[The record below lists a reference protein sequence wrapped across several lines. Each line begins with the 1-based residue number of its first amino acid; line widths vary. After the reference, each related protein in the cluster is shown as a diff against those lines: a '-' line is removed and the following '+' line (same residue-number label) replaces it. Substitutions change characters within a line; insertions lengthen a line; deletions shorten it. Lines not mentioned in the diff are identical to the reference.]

1 MANTKLDVWDF
12 VAVGLYFA
20 AVLGAGLYAMCKSN
34 RGTVSG
40 YFLAGR
46 YITWLP
52 IGASL
57 FASNI
62 GSEHFIGLA
71 GSGAASGIAV
81 GAFELNACMLLQ
93 LLGWVFLP
101 VYIASGVCTLPEY
114 MKKRFGGRRIRVY
127 LATLSLMLYVFTKI
141 SVNLYSGALFIQQ
154 ALQWNFYISVLL
166 LLVATAITTVTG
178 GLAAVIYTDTL
189 QAFVMLTGAVILTIL
204 SFLKVGSYSEL
215 YHQYMEAVPNTT
227 LANPNETCGYPRP
240 DSWYMLRDASGS
252 DMPWPGFLF
261 GQTPASIWYWCADQM
276 MVQRTLAARS
286 LSHAQGGTLFAGY
299 LKLFPVFLLVLPGM
313 ISRVLFTDEVGCSDP
328 DVCFEVCQN
337 RHGCSNI
344 AYPKLVLE
352 IMPTGLRGL
361 LLSVMLAALMS
372 DLTSIFNSA
381 STLFTMDIYRY
392 IRTKAANRELMIVGR
407 VFVCVMIGVSIVWIP
422 IIQGMQGG
430 QLYIYI
436 QAVSAYLAPPIASVY
451 LLAVLWKRGNEKG
464 AFCGL
469 MTGLVIGVVRMILDF
484 AYQEPECGS
493 PDERPAIVSR
503 LHYMYFAMLL
513 FLLTGLIDIVI
524 SWLTEKPTPHQII
537 RTTFWSRFD
546 GQVRDDERHE
556 GYDGTTSFCAL
567 SKEITIGASDL
578 DDVHANGVI
587 KLATEDSSEPCNHCD
602 GCHGEQEAV
611 ATDEIGFEKNDLG
624 LRNGGDREDDNFQL
638 EVATVQKKVKKRSLV
653 SRAMEWFCGMTEEPQ
668 TATQTMQEFAEH
680 MRKVTS
686 LRQDPRARVGLYAGM
701 VILFVVDIFLYVF
714 FSTGSDF
721 GLLRRSSL
729 LGAERPLFSNA
740 TLSPSDPYAQS

>member
-1 MANTKLDVWDF
+1 MANTKLEVWDF
-12 VAVGLYFA
+12 VAVGLYFG
-20 AVLGAGLYAMCKSN
+20 AVLGAGIYAMCKSN

-127 LATLSLMLYVFTKI
+127 LALLSLLLYVFTKI

-154 ALQWNFYISVLL
+154 ALQWNLYISVLL

-189 QAFVMLTGAVILTIL
+189 QAFVMIIGALILTVL
-204 SFLKVGSYSEL
+204 SFIKVGGYSSL
-215 YHQYMEAVPNTT
+215 YHQYLEAIPNTT
-227 LANPNETCGYPRP
+227 LINPNDTCGYPRQ
-240 DSWYMLRDASGS
+240 DSWFMLRNAAGS

-299 LKLFPVFLLVLPGM
+299 LKIFPVFLLVLPGM

-328 DVCFEVCQN
+328 DVCWEVCQN

-352 IMPTGLRGL
+352 VMPAGLRGL

-392 IRTKAANRELMIVGR
+392 IRTKAHTRELMIVGR
-407 VFVCVMIGVSIVWIP
+407 AFVVVMIGISIVWIP

-436 QAVSAYLAPPIASVY
+436 QAISAYLAPPIAAVY
-451 LLAVLWKRGNEKG
+451 LMAVLWKRGNEKG
-464 AFCGL
+464 AFWGL
-469 MTGLVIGVVRMILDF
+469 MIGLVVGVVRMILDF
-484 AYQEPECGS
+484 AYREPECGQV
-493 PDERPAIVSR
+493 DERPSIISS
-503 LHYMYFAMLL
+503 LHYMYFAVLL
-513 FLLTGLIDIVI
+513 FLLTGVLMTII
-524 SWLTEKPTPHQII
+524 SCLTKPPTDDQII
-537 RTTFWSRFD
+537 RTTFFTRYDSSL
-546 GQVRDDERHE
+546 RDDEKHE
-556 GYDGTTSFCAL
+556 GYANGDFCSI
-567 SKEITIGASDL
+567 SKDIGAVEDIVEENGDAKNTPYEIPMDNCNTRLEINSAEGHAMSPGYVKISQTGASL
-578 DDVHANGVI
+578 ANGD
-587 KLATEDSSEPCNHCD
+587 KEDSIVDSS
-602 GCHGEQEAV
+602 QTAS
-611 ATDEIGFEKNDLG
+611 ATP
-624 LRNGGDREDDNFQL
+624 Q
-638 EVATVQKKVKKRSLV
+638 KRSLLK
-653 SRAMEWFCGMTEEPQ
+653 RGMEWFCGLTDE
-668 TATQTMQEFAEH
+668 TQSPGRTLKEFTEH

-686 LRQDPRARVGLYAGM
+686 LRQDPRARMGIAAGM
-701 VILFVVDIFLYVF
+701 IILFALDIFLYIF

-721 GLLRRSSL
+721 GLLRSSSIAPEKL
-729 LGAERPLFSNA
+729 MYENFTGS
-740 TLSPSDPYAQS
+740 